1 MSSRDVAHAKQIL
14 ILECG
19 SMDDQDISRRLFMI
33 KSCAGLGSAWIVS
46 HLPEIAAAQEHAHI
60 AAQSEAPSKFEVFT
74 HEQSV
79 EVEAIAAQ
87 IIPSDDT
94 PGAREARV
102 IYFIDRALATFATG
116 ERAAFV
122 EGLNDL
128 QKKARKRFGKT
139 KKFSELSSGQQT
151 ELLKEIE
158 KSQFFELVRTMTILG
173 MFSNPEYG
181 GNYNQIGWRLLGF
194 EDQFHFKSP
203 FGFYDAEYQAK

>member
-1 MSSRDVAHAKQIL
+1 
-14 ILECG
+14 
-19 SMDDQDISRRLFMI
+19 MI
-33 KSCAGLGSAWIVS
+33 KSCASLGSAWIVS
-46 HLPEIAAAQEHAHI
+46 HLPEIAAAQQHAHI
-60 AAQSEAPSKFEVFT
+60 AAQKDAPSKFECFT
-74 HEQSV
+74 QGQSV

-87 IIPSDDT
+87 ILPTDDT

-102 IYFIDRALATFATG
+102 IYFIDRALATFAAD

-122 EGLNDL
+122 EGLSDL

-139 KKFSELSSGQQT
+139 KKFSDLSPAQQT
-151 ELLKEIE
+151 GLLKRIE

-181 GNYNQIGWRLLGF
+181 GNYNQIGWKLLGF
-194 EDQFHFKSP
+194 EDQFHFNSP